1 MTDSPDEYGEL
12 LRRAL
17 SAEANSVVPSPDGLE
32 IIRGRIERRG
42 LRWLVWWRAGASV
55 AGAVLVA
62 ATVVMVV
69 PQFREQVIPRVS
81 TEGVKYAESTPPV
94 DGSATSRPR
103 LPTRSRRPTTPRSR
117 PSAGRVPA
125 PPCSRRRPPRPG
137 ARGPARGRPPG
148 RTRRRRLPGRH
159 RRRRPPAPPPRQ
171 PHPRAR
177 RDHQEVRG
185 DRGDTDADE
194 DKDETPASSESP
206 CSPDECAPSGDVS
219 PPVPT
224 EAGTPFQ
231 PPSRTSAATGHG
243 EP

>member
-42 LRWLVWWRAGASV
+42 LRGLMWWRAGASV

-69 PQFREQVIPRVS
+69 PQFREQVIPQVS

-94 DGSATSRPR
+94 DGSATSRPPAASSQPPSAHAP
-103 LPTRSRRPTTPRSR
+103 LPTLGRSGDPDATMLPPTPTPSRSAASSTRPSRTGSAPTPR
-117 PSAGRVPA
+117 PA
-125 PPCSRRRPPRPG
+125 PTPTPTCPTPPDSPDVEPSGIISKCEEIEATPTPSRS
-137 ARGPARGRPPG
+137 
-148 RTRRRRLPGRH
+148 
-159 RRRRPPAPPPRQ
+159 RPPAP
-171 PHPRAR
+171 
-177 RDHQEVRG
+177 
-185 DRGDTDADE
+185 
-194 DKDETPASSESP
+194 SESP

-219 PPVPT
+219 PPMPT
-224 EAGTPFQ
+224 EANTLAPAPIQ
-231 PPSRTSAATGHG
+231 N
-243 EP
+243 

>member
-94 DGSATSRPR
+94 DGSATSRPPASNSQPPSNHAP
-103 LPTRSRRPTTPRSR
+103 LPAVSRSGPGATMLPPTPTPSRSARPSTRPTSRSN
-117 PSAGRVPA
+117 PA
-125 PPCSRRRPPRPG
+125 TTAPRPT
-137 ARGPARGRPPG
+137 PTPTPTCPTPLDSPTLEPG
-148 RTRRRRLPGRH
+148 GITRRCEEIEATPTPTKTRTRP
-159 RRRRPPAPPPRQ
+159 
-171 PHPRAR
+171 
-177 RDHQEVRG
+177 
-185 DRGDTDADE
+185 
-194 DKDETPASSESP
+194 PASSESP

-224 EAGTPFQ
+224 EAGTPVPTPIQ
-231 PPSRTSAATGHG
+231 N
-243 EP
+243 